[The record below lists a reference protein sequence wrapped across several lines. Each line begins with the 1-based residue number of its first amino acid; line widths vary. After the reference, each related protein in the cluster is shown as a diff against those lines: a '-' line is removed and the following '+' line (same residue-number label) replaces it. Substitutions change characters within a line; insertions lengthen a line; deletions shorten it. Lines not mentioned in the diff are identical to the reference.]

1 MGIGASLGNA
11 IGQLPQNQTQQAG
24 RPLGPT
30 QPQMGMGGKGMGQ
43 QQPLGFSSLQNQ
55 PQQAGGTLGMNI
67 AGINPQTGMSP
78 KGSAPP
84 LPRGTLGMALAGYD
98 PQNGGFPQQNQ
109 PDLAARRAAFD
120 AANPQPVYNPMND
133 PYAARFGVPGNYVGT
148 PAPDMAFL
156 DFQRQMRGQLT
167 PQQQQNA
174 VQYGDA
180 YYGQPQRMAT
190 TAELAATGLRQ
201 PQLPPQF
208 MNRDQMR
215 QMAMEQERQS
225 NQPQEP
231 ISFNR
236 NRNRNRNRGPF

>member
-43 QQPLGFSSLQNQ
+43 QQPLGFNSLQAQ
-55 PQQAGGTLGMNI
+55 PTQTGAEGTLGMNI

-98 PQNGGFPQQNQ
+98 PQNGGFPQPRAGMSPKGA
-109 PDLAARRAAFD
+109 PDPATIFP
-120 AANPQPVYNPMND
+120 NPNLNPRPLGPN
-133 PYAARFGVPGNYVGT
+133 PYEQRFGVPGDYVGT
-148 PAPDMAFL
+148 PA
-156 DFQRQMRGQLT
+156 
-167 PQQQQNA
+167 
-174 VQYGDA
+174 
-180 YYGQPQRMAT
+180 
-190 TAELAATGLRQ
+190 

-208 MNRDQMR
+208 MNRDEMR
-215 QMAMEQERQS
+215 QMAMEQAMPQS
-225 NQPQEP
+225 TPTTTQPTPEIRRLLEQFSAQIQGRQPQQPMQQP
-231 ISFNR
+231 ISFD
-236 NRNRNRNRGPF
+236 RNRNRNRGPF